1 MLGEMTDI
9 GRTGL
14 VCPSCMAYR
23 LLSFV
28 CADWCIHTD
37 YKPQSSLELIIS
49 LWHLFVML
57 LCVEL
62 NRLESG

>member
-9 GRTGL
+9 GRALRLGL
-14 VCPSCMAYR
+14 PMFYGLPA
-23 LLSFV
+23 LSFV

-49 LWHLFVML
+49 LRQNDCNVFV
-57 LCVEL
+57 L
-62 NRLESG
+62 N